1 MTNSAEPQQSFR
13 DALTV
18 IAIAIL
24 GVVAVIS
31 VPFIFLYHKEWALL
45 SLACVI
51 VMVFLRLT
59 VTAQSRK

>member
-1 MTNSAEPQQSFR
+1 MMNSAEPQQSFR

-18 IAIAIL
+18 IAVAIL

-31 VPFIFLYHKEWALL
+31 VPFAFLYHKEWALL

-59 VTAQSRK
+59 GTAQSRK